1 MKPAPFD
8 YAKPNSVEGV
18 FDLLDRYRDE
28 ARLLAG
34 GQSLIPSLNMRLSAP
49 AILIDI
55 TGLDALRGIVVGDG
69 VLRIGALTTYSQ
81 LKASAEVARA
91 APMLSQAISW
101 IAHPAIRN
109 RGTIGGSLAHA
120 DPAAEMPACMLALDA
135 RLEIAAKGSRR
146 RIAAADFFRGLFET
160 DLKPGEILTAIE
172 VPVIRADYRS
182 GFSEFAR
189 RSGDFAMSGLAAHA
203 RFDGEVLNDVRLAY
217 CGVDTRPVRARVA
230 ERVLEGRPFGNA
242 VLAEAKAAL
251 ARDLDPPDDLQASGQ
266 MKLHLSQVLVGR
278 VLTAMAKADGA

>member
-91 APMLSQAISW
+91 APMRGFGELNCLS
-101 IAHPAIRN
+101 
-109 RGTIGGSLAHA
+109 T
-120 DPAAEMPACMLALDA
+120 LDVA
-135 RLEIAAKGSRR
+135 VRQRVFVGKRQ
-146 RIAAADFFRGLFET
+146 
-160 DLKPGEILTAIE
+160 
-172 VPVIRADYRS
+172 
-182 GFSEFAR
+182 FA
-189 RSGDFAMSGLAAHA
+189 
-203 RFDGEVLNDVRLAY
+203 
-217 CGVDTRPVRARVA
+217 
-230 ERVLEGRPFGNA
+230 
-242 VLAEAKAAL
+242 
-251 ARDLDPPDDLQASGQ
+251 
-266 MKLHLSQVLVGR
+266 
-278 VLTAMAKADGA
+278 